1 MAAPT
6 TKEQL
11 PTLAGK
17 KIKTRKRDEK
27 VKYDPTSFADQVIA
41 GLNETDGS
49 MEEIAK
55 YLDSTGGQ
63 IDYRYTSMYCILG
76 IIIFLNRRY
85 AEPLL
90 DILIAGGQLA
100 PGGKIDS
107 PVRARVCVFTCE
119 PMVESIKEHVQVNLE
134 TSENKSAP

>member
-1 MAAPT
+1 MAAP

-27 VKYDPTSFADQVIA
+27 VKYDPTSFAEQVIA

-49 MEEIAK
+49 KEEIAK

-63 IDYRYTSMYCILG
+63 IDYR
-76 IIIFLNRRY
+76 
-85 AEPLL
+85 
-90 DILIAGGQLA
+90 
-100 PGGKIDS
+100 
-107 PVRARVCVFTCE
+107 
-119 PMVESIKEHVQVNLE
+119 
-134 TSENKSAP
+134 

>member
-1 MAAPT
+1 MAAP

-27 VKYDPTSFADQVIA
+27 VKYDPTSFVETVIA

-55 YLDSTGGQ
+55 YLDTTGGQ
-63 IDYRYTSMYCILG
+63 MDYRLRIGL
-76 IIIFLNRRY
+76 FLEY
-85 AEPLL
+85 F
-90 DILIAGGQLA
+90 
-100 PGGKIDS
+100 
-107 PVRARVCVFTCE
+107 VY
-119 PMVESIKEHVQVNLE
+119 
-134 TSENKSAP
+134 